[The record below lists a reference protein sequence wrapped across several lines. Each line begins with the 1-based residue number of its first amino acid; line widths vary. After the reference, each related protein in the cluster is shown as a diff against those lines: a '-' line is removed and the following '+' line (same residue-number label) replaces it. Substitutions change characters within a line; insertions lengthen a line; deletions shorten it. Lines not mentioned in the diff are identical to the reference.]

1 MSKLFSKLQDPEY
14 RKSFVGSQIRI
25 GIPFQI
31 RALMK
36 QRGWTQEGLAE
47 KTGIAQPSISNLLKP
62 SGSQPNIKTLV
73 RIAEAFDCGL
83 AVRFVPFSELT
94 KWSEEFDPTSFHV
107 SEFSEDKPIIRTAE
121 NSTTSYSKP
130 GPLEVMGSK
139 LLSEQWLQTPLE
151 YRFLSREN
159 SQSSASQQRD
169 KAA

>member
-1 MSKLFSKLQDPEY
+1 MSKLFRKLSDPEY

-36 QRGWTQEGLAE
+36 DRGWTQERLAE

-62 SGSQPNIKTLV
+62 GASQPNIKTLV

-107 SEFSEDKPIIRTAE
+107 PEFSEDKPSRRTAE
-121 NSTTSYSKP
+121 NSTAFYSYS
-130 GPLEVMGSK
+130 GTGQLEMS
-139 LLSEQWLQTPLE
+139 LSEELPQTPLE

-159 SQSSASQQRD
+159 NQSAVLQQRD
-169 KAA
+169 RAA